1 MKLKRTHLS
10 TALAAGLVGALVVV
24 GGLPSRPSLA
34 QGPAVTVL
42 TGARVIDGT
51 GRAPMEQATVVINNG
66 RIEAVGAAST
76 VKVPAA
82 AVRVDMSGKTIVP
95 GFINAHA
102 HVNHEPATK
111 MPVRDDLLLRLRTY
125 ADYGI
130 TTNVSLGS
138 QPADDQEVLKLR
150 GEQEQIALDRARVY
164 TSGPSLRNGRTA
176 AEARAFVDRNAD
188 NKVDIIK
195 FHILGTAQEDVTPEA
210 YRAVIDQ
217 AHKRGLRAVAHIFYL
232 KDAKGTVE
240 SGLDILGHSVRDQDV
255 DAAFIAE
262 LKRRNVGY
270 IPTLTRDVSV
280 FVYESTPAF
289 FKDPF
294 FLRGITLY
302 RREMDMML
310 DPGRQA
316 KMRTDKLA
324 QSIKEAL
331 KQAERNLKILSDAG
345 VPIAMGSD
353 TGSFNNPGRWQGYFE
368 HTEMEM
374 MVKAGMTPMQVLVSA
389 TGGAARVMKLD
400 GQLGTI
406 QPGKWA
412 DLVVLTANPLTD
424 IRNTQKIDSVW
435 IAGRRLNR
443 GT

>member
-1 MKLKRTHLS
+1 MR
-10 TALAAGLVGALVVV
+10 
-24 GGLPSRPSLA
+24 
-34 QGPAVTVL
+34 
-42 TGARVIDGT
+42 
-51 GRAPMEQATVVINNG
+51 
-66 RIEAVGAAST
+66 
-76 VKVPAA
+76 
-82 AVRVDMSGKTIVP
+82 
-95 GFINAHA
+95 
-102 HVNHEPATK
+102 
-111 MPVRDDLLLRLRTY
+111 
-125 ADYGI
+125 
-130 TTNVSLGS
+130 
-138 QPADDQEVLKLR
+138 DQE
-150 GEQEQIALDRARVY
+150 
-164 TSGPSLRNGRTA
+164 
-176 AEARAFVDRNAD
+176 
-188 NKVDIIK
+188 
-195 FHILGTAQEDVTPEA
+195 
-210 YRAVIDQ
+210 
-217 AHKRGLRAVAHIFYL
+217 
-232 KDAKGTVE
+232 
-240 SGLDILGHSVRDQDV
+240 V

-262 LKRRNVGY
+262 LKRRNVAY

-324 QSIKEAL
+324 QSIKDAL

-374 MVKAGMTPMQVLVSA
+374 MAKAGMTPMQVLVSA
-389 TGGAARVMKLD
+389 TGGAARVMKLEAARHD
-400 GQLGTI
+400 ST
-406 QPGKWA
+406 GKWA
-412 DLVVLTANPLTD
+412 DLVVLTANPLID

>member
-1 MKLKRTHLS
+1 MKLKSTQLS
-10 TALAAGLVGALVVV
+10 TGLAAGLVGALVVV
-24 GGLPSRPSLA
+24 AGLPSRPSLA
-34 QGPAVTVL
+34 QGPGVTAL

-51 GRAPMEQATVVINNG
+51 GRTPMEQATIVISNG
-66 RIEAVGAAST
+66 RIEAVGASST

-125 ADYGI
+125 ADYGV

-176 AEARAFVDRNAD
+176 AEGRAFVDRNAD

-195 FHILGTAQEDVTPEA
+195 FHILGTPQEDVTPEA

-217 AHKRGLRAVAHIFYL
+217 AHKRGLRTVAHIFYL

-262 LKRRNVGY
+262 LKRRNVAY

-310 DPGRQA
+310 DPG
-316 KMRTDKLA
+316 
-324 QSIKEAL
+324 
-331 KQAERNLKILSDAG
+331 
-345 VPIAMGSD
+345 
-353 TGSFNNPGRWQGYFE
+353 
-368 HTEMEM
+368 
-374 MVKAGMTPMQVLVSA
+374 
-389 TGGAARVMKLD
+389 
-400 GQLGTI
+400 
-406 QPGKWA
+406 
-412 DLVVLTANPLTD
+412 
-424 IRNTQKIDSVW
+424 
-435 IAGRRLNR
+435 
-443 GT
+443 